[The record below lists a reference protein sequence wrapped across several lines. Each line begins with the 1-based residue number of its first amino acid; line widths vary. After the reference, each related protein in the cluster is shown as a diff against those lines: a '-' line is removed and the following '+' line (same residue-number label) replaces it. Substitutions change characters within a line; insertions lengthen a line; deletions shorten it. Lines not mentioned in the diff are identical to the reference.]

1 MKYIIALFFVSS
13 ILFAQSDSVDTFNLP
28 ELKITQIENGK
39 KTVYEFTEESNLFFI
54 KDSLLT
60 ADTLKYKYS
69 AALKNI
75 KSVEFLKGGS
85 FLRGALFGGII
96 AGSVSLLYGILNS
109 LVNKTNV
116 IESAMMV
123 PGFTATGF
131 ITGTIIGGFLGSFI
145 PSFDKYDKFSTDYNV
160 KKEQLRKIFLKQDL
174 NGKK

>member
-69 AALKNI
+69 VALKNI
-75 KSVEFLKGGS
+75 KKIEFRKGSS
-85 FLRGALFGGII
+85 FLGGALYGGII
-96 AGSVSLLYGILNS
+96 AGSITLSYGILAALTYKPKPVEIA
-109 LVNKTNV
+109 LVL
-116 IESAMMV
+116 
-123 PGFTATGF
+123 PGFAAAGF
-131 ITGTIIGGFLGSFI
+131 LAGAFIGGFLGSFI
-145 PSFDKYDKFSTDYNV
+145 PSFDKYDKFSTDIVV
-160 KKEQLRKIFLKQDL
+160 KKEQLRKILYKNDL
-174 NGKK
+174 NRNK